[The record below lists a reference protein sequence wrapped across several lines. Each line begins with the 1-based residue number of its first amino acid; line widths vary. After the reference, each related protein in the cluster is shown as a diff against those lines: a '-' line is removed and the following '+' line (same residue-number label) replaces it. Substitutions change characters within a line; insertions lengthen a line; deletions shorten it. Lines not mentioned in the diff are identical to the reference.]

1 MGRLWDY
8 CACCGKRIEVGEKCY
23 GLSNGDSVCTDCV
36 VAENEGAAVSDGEE
50 EQEELTMAEYIPCQ
64 KALEEMHKWCDP
76 CGSGIEAILAV
87 PAADVAPVVRCK
99 DCIYTRRLY
108 GRLVCKYGTCS
119 GCILREDVFCANG
132 ERKEGA
138 EC

>member
-119 GCILREDVFCANG
+119 GCILREDFFCANG